1 MFVRAE
7 LKRRAK
13 EVLSRKYLKLFV
25 ACLLLYWLGNGIGNF
40 KIFQI
45 NFNFSGPTAQW
56 LDAMTI
62 TLFGK
67 TYSGLSSLMTLFGP
81 LVLMYTLLS
90 AAVAA
95 LIRLIV
101 LNPLSFGLMNYMK
114 KASTDEENANDVF
127 RCFNQWEDLKRVALT
142 GFWRDLIVFLYSLLF
157 VIPGLLNRTA
167 IGLCRI

>member
-90 AAVAA
+90 AGRCGADPADRA
-95 LIRLIV
+95 ESAELR
-101 LNPLSFGLMNYMK
+101 F
-114 KASTDEENANDVF
+114 DE
-127 RCFNQWEDLKRVALT
+127 
-142 GFWRDLIVFLYSLLF
+142 LYEKG
-157 VIPGLLNRTA
+157 VHR
-167 IGLCRI
+167 

>member
-114 KASTDEENANDVF
+114 KASTDEENAND
-127 RCFNQWEDLKRVALT
+127 
-142 GFWRDLIVFLYSLLF
+142 
-157 VIPGLLNRTA
+157 A
-167 IGLCRI
+167 INGKI